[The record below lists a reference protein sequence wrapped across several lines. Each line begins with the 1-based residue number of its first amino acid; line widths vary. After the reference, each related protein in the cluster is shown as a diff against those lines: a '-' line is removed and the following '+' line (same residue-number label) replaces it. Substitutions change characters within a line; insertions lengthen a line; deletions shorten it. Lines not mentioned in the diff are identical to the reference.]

1 MKDFSS
7 PQVVCRPALPSDRA
21 DVLEFTKLIWEGH
34 DYIRFVWD
42 DWLADPRGL
51 PAVAEYAG
59 HAVALG
65 KATHIAE
72 HQWWLEGL
80 RVDPK
85 FQGRKISSH
94 MFEYLDDW
102 WQQHGVG
109 ECRLM
114 TSSERVQVHHL
125 CARLGWEKI
134 GEVRAYK
141 ASPLATRAGEGHRF
155 RGVDSAEI
163 ADAVEFASIN
173 LDYCAGL
180 VDLGW
185 QFAVPD
191 QAILEEEREEGRLWW
206 WEGGGLL
213 AHWEENDD
221 GERTMGIAYAA
232 CEPEQ
237 VGGMLL
243 DARRLAGELDYA
255 SVLWHAP
262 VREDVLNA
270 AEAAGFE
277 SEFPGSAYLFGK
289 SREA

>member
-1 MKDFSS
+1 MQARSICCLRGKFLPMKDFSS

-191 QAILEEEREEGRLWW
+191 QAILEEEREEGY
-206 WEGGGLL
+206 GGG
-213 AHWEENDD
+213 
-221 GERTMGIAYAA
+221 R
-232 CEPEQ
+232 
-237 VGGMLL
+237 
-243 DARRLAGELDYA
+243 
-255 SVLWHAP
+255 
-262 VREDVLNA
+262 
-270 AEAAGFE
+270 AAGCWHIGRRMTTGNE
-277 SEFPGSAYLFGK
+277 RWGLPMRPASRNRSAGCSWMRGGWQASLITRQSSGT
-289 SREA
+289 RR